1 MSVQKSKKADK
12 IREERMIQIEASALV
27 TFAKNGYQ
35 RTKMSMIAQEAGVSE
50 GLIYRYYESKE
61 QLFIKIVEGLMEESS
76 REIHLLNKIDGTPL
90 EQIKFLTEKMLDEQS
105 KIGFMFIEQAKKE
118 DEVPKRAT
126 ELMMSY
132 TNQNLIDYLVPIFKE
147 GQEQG
152 ELIADDPRKVLSWYF
167 YIVNLVV
174 IDEQGDSTY
183 GFPSIDMLLRFIK
196 NS

>member
-1 MSVQKSKKADK
+1 MQKSKKADK

>member
-1 MSVQKSKKADK
+1 
-12 IREERMIQIEASALV
+12 MIQIEASALV

-76 REIHLLNKIDGTPL
+76 REMHLLNKIDGTPL

-132 TNQNLIDYLVPIFKE
+132 TNQNLKI
-147 GQEQG
+147 GR
-152 ELIADDPRKVLSWYF
+152 ASCRKSVE
-167 YIVNLVV
+167 IEV
-174 IDEQGDSTY
+174 
-183 GFPSIDMLLRFIK
+183 
-196 NS
+196 

>member
-1 MSVQKSKKADK
+1 
-12 IREERMIQIEASALV
+12 MIQIEASALI

-35 RTKMSMIAQEAGVSE
+35 RTKISMIAHKAGVSE

-61 QLFIKIVEGLMEESS
+61 QLFLKILEGLMKESS
-76 REIHLLNKIDGTPL
+76 REIHLLSKIDGSPL
-90 EQIKFLTEKMLDEQS
+90 EQIKFLTQKMLDEQS

-126 ELMMSY
+126 DLMKSY

-152 ELIADDPRKVLSWYF
+152 ELITGDPRKILSWYF
-167 YIVNLVV
+167 
-174 IDEQGDSTY
+174 
-183 GFPSIDMLLRFIK
+183 
-196 NS
+196 

>member
-1 MSVQKSKKADK
+1 VQKSKKADK

-50 GLIYRYYESKE
+50 GLINRYYESKE

>member
-1 MSVQKSKKADK
+1 VRKLKKADK
-12 IREERMIQIEASALV
+12 IREERMIQIEASALI

-35 RTKMSMIAQEAGVSE
+35 RTKMSMIAHKAGVSE

-61 QLFIKIVEGLMEESS
+61 QLFLKILEGLMKESS
-76 REIHLLNKIDGTPL
+76 REIHLLSKIDGSPL
-90 EQIKFLTEKMLDEQS
+90 EQIKFLTQKMLDEQS

-126 ELMMSY
+126 DLMKSY

-152 ELIADDPRKVLSWYF
+152 ELITGDPRKILSWYF

-174 IDEQGDSTY
+174 VEEQGDSTY
-183 GFPSIDMLLRFIK
+183 GFPSINMLLRFIK
-196 NS
+196 DS

>member
-1 MSVQKSKKADK
+1 KSKKADK

>member
-1 MSVQKSKKADK
+1 MRKLKKADK
-12 IREERMIQIEASALV
+12 IREERMIQIEASALI

-35 RTKMSMIAQEAGVSE
+35 RTKMSMIAHKAGVSE

-61 QLFIKIVEGLMEESS
+61 QLFLKILEGLMKESS
-76 REIHLLNKIDGTPL
+76 REIHLLSKIDGSPL
-90 EQIKFLTEKMLDEQS
+90 EQIKFLTQKMLDEQS

-126 ELMMSY
+126 DLMKSY

-152 ELIADDPRKVLSWYF
+152 ELITGDPRKILSWYF

-174 IDEQGDSTY
+174 VEEQGDSTY
-183 GFPSIDMLLRFIK
+183 GFPSINMLLRFIK
-196 NS
+196 DS

>member
-1 MSVQKSKKADK
+1 MQKSKKADK

-152 ELIADDPRKVLSWYF
+152 ELIADDPRKVLSWYI

>member
-1 MSVQKSKKADK
+1 VQKSKKADK